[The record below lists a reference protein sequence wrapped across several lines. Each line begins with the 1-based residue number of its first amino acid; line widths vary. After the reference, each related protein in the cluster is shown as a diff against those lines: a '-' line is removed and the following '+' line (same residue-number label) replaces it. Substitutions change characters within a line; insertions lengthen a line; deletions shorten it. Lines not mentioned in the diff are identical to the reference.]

1 MVADK
6 VNGAAV
12 SETAVRATHVIMVN
26 ALGAVEQGAVVVDDA
41 GENLSFGFFDMQCT
55 DRREKVAKVAMV
67 AISRECIC
75 AKAKI
80 TG

>member
-1 MVADK
+1 
-6 VNGAAV
+6 
-12 SETAVRATHVIMVN
+12 MVN
-26 ALGAVEQGAVVVDDA
+26 APGAVEQGAVMVDDA

-55 DRREKVAKVAMV
+55 DRREKVAMVAMVAMV